1 MYPKDGENL
10 SSEVKEELATLM
22 FGIQM
27 ILKSSNAINDDSA
40 SMHLA
45 YDILCKV
52 SRADVWDYSASIA
65 ISFNKFAVCYQFFS
79 AGSMQHVYN
88 T

>member
-1 MYPKDGENL
+1 MYPKDGESL

-27 ILKSSNAINDDSA
+27 ILKSSNTIDDA

-52 SRADVWDYSASIA
+52 SIEQMCG
-65 ISFNKFAVCYQFFS
+65 IIQLLL
-79 AGSMQHVYN
+79 
-88 T
+88 